1 MRHRQLTG
9 RAGSPGQRGVGPDA
23 QAEANRLGIAILGH
37 LPAGVDTV
45 RAACLGMRSVEH
57 LGPGVGIL
65 SCCSTDEE
73 RVRGAAKGRSLPTG
87 SGPDAAA
94 FMTEVLAQLVIN
106 PVNSNTPD
114 DKANLAH
121 ALDTFSDERV
131 KELAAVFSETS
142 TWQVP
147 TLVRLLSE
155 QLCDDEAFPVDPD
168 LRCIAPSV
176 VESWQRAADTLA
188 RFTDADR
195 ATLRRAYQRHL
206 DITRTFAAAGVP
218 MLTGTDSSGAAWVV
232 PGAALHRE
240 FDELTRA
247 GVPPLRVLQMTAL
260 NAAEYLGEEERMGTV
275 SVGRASDL
283 VLLRGNPVEDAA
295 QLHEVEAMVRAGR
308 HYCADD
314 LHRIRERIA
323 SAHSGWPSAAAPRA
337 PHLRP
342 GAPAQVVGTL
352 STG

>member
-73 RVRGAAKGRSLPTG
+73 RVRGAAKGRPLPTG

-176 VESWQRAADTLA
+176 VESWQRAADTFA
-188 RFTDADR
+188 RFPDADR

-218 MLTGTDSSGAAWVV
+218 MLTGTAATTAPTISTGSASASPRHTAAGRRPPHLAHPICALAPLRRSSGRFRLVE
-232 PGAALHRE
+232 GLILHGRNH
-240 FDELTRA
+240 TPPQPA
-247 GVPPLRVLQMTAL
+247 G
-260 NAAEYLGEEERMGTV
+260 
-275 SVGRASDL
+275 S
-283 VLLRGNPVEDAA
+283 
-295 QLHEVEAMVRAGR
+295 
-308 HYCADD
+308 
-314 LHRIRERIA
+314 
-323 SAHSGWPSAAAPRA
+323 PSATMRSSRLRIDCRKARR
-337 PHLRP
+337 RP
-342 GAPAQVVGTL
+342 GCCSRSMPRP
-352 STG
+352 TGPRPGR